1 MFSTLCSLAVCGPL
15 VFNGYFY
22 LAYFL
27 GKLMSVFKHVRKV
40 TQKTTSFVT
49 SVRLSHFVRL
59 HLPMKTGKHYSCS
72 YTCITSRLFNS
83 AFNAYVEIELSLS
96 FSLHAIK
103 ARAEAYTSNHF

>member
-1 MFSTLCSLAVCGPL
+1 MFSTLCSLPVCGPL

-40 TQKTTSFVT
+40 T
-49 SVRLSHFVRL
+49 SVRLSHFVCL
-59 HLPMKTGKHYSCS
+59 HHPMKTGKHYSCS
-72 YTCITSRLFNS
+72 YTCITSRLFNC